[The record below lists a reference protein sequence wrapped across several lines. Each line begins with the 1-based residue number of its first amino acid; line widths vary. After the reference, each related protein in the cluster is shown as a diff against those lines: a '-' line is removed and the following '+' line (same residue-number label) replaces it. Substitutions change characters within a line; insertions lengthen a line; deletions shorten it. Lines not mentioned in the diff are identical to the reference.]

1 MPAAD
6 SDNAGYVAAWRPA
19 LVPAEAAAFARAAV
33 TGCGPLGRDRAK
45 NLLWAAGKLAGYG
58 IGLGL
63 EPVPHVLLHPSA
75 IERFTAH
82 APGLSG
88 PARRTLRTNL
98 RFIARRVVPHL
109 DPADVAAAERAR
121 RTYQKERGST
131 TLARQHLAS
140 VLLVTALPIRNGR
153 TILGA
158 VRITQ
163 AVSTIHAAV
172 RQTIIVLGL
181 IGLVVLALGLSA
193 GTFIAGQIVR
203 PLRRLERVARQIA
216 GGDMTARATVEGSSE
231 QRSLGESFNEMTDRI
246 VRLLDSQRAFVADAS
261 HQLRT
266 PLTGLRLRL
275 DEARASGV
283 SGDAAHELDAAAAEV
298 DRFAQ
303 VIDELLVLSRAGER
317 ELPGERIDLDDVAA
331 DAVDRW
337 RRIADERE
345 ITLEHV
351 RHGPGGV
358 VWCSPADVER
368 ALDAL
373 IENALRYSPRDS
385 TVTIAVR
392 TSGLDVLDTGPGVA
406 DDEREIVFERF
417 HRGRAGRAGPPG
429 TGLGLAIA
437 RELARGW
444 GGDVTLDN
452 RPAGGAVAELRLRTP
467 P

>member
-1 MPAAD
+1 VLLLAIVSLSVPLALRFSARV
-6 SDNAGYVAAWRPA
+6 NAEVQAQARA
-19 LVPAEAAAFARAAV
+19 QANLVEAAAAHLLTPLTAANRRELGVLANSASTSIIGRV
-33 TGCGPLGRDRAK
+33 TIVDHSGLV
-45 NLLWAAGKLAGYG
+45 LAD
-58 IGLGL
+58 
-63 EPVPHVLLHPSA
+63 S
-75 IERFTAH
+75 
-82 APGLSG
+82 SG
-88 PARRTLRTNL
+88 PAPVGTNFATSG
-98 RFIARRVVPHL
+98 RPEF
-109 DPADVAAAERAR
+109 AAALAGG
-121 RTYQKERGST
+121 TYQKERGST
-131 TLARQHLAS
+131 TLAQEHRAS
-140 VLLVTALPIRNGR
+140 VLLVTALPIRNGS

-163 AVSTIHAAV
+163 AVSAIHAAV

-193 GTFIAGQIVR
+193 GAFIAGQIAR

-216 GGDMTARATVEGSSE
+216 GGDLTARAAVEGSSE
-231 QRSLGESFNEMTDRI
+231 QRSLGESFNEMTERI
-246 VRLLDSQRAFVADAS
+246 MRLLDSQRAFVADAS

-331 DAVDRW
+331 DAVSRW
-337 RRIADERE
+337 RKIADERE

-351 RHGPGGV
+351 RSGPGGV

-373 IENALRYSPRDS
+373 VENALRYSPRDS
-385 TVTIAVR
+385 TVTIAVQPA
-392 TSGLDVLDTGPGVA
+392 GIDVLDTGPGVA
-406 DDEREIVFERF
+406 EDERELVFERF
-417 HRGRAGRAGPPG
+417 HRGRTGRAGPPG

-444 GGDVTLDN
+444 GGDVTLGS
-452 RPAGGAVAELRLRTP
+452 RPAGGAVAALRLRTP
-467 P
+467 Q